1 MEPQHGRMLAGAKA
15 RFSLRLLLLDLG
27 RLTKQ
32 QRQTVFDAFGPKPE
46 MQLYAR
52 GIRRRLATMLNG
64 DQRRLELAYSLLFT
78 LPGTPVIR
86 YGDEIGTGD
95 NLSLLERNC
104 ARTPMQWSNEPNA
117 GFTKSDKPLLPVISG
132 GHYGFEH
139 INAAIQRRHPDA
151 LLNWTERIIRIQGG
165 AGNWLGEFTIIPNRD
180 HAVLIIRYDWR
191 NNSVLFIHNLDSKPR
206 EIAFSAGL
214 IGEGAATGRLLVN
227 LLSDDHSRT
236 DKHGRHRLII
246 EGYGYRW
253 YRVGGL
259 DYLLRRSEVDNIS
272 RTMDDDQVAAVIER
286 TLRTTPL
293 DATHWSIRSM
303 AAETGFSHTT
313 IRRMWVAFGL
323 QPHRSQTFKLSNDPL
338 FVDKVRDI
346 VGLYL
351 SPPNR
356 ALVLSI
362 DEKSQIQAL
371 NREQPVLP
379 MMPGV
384 PERRT
389 HSYVRHGTTS
399 LFAGLDVASGFV
411 IGKCYKRHRA
421 AEFLNFLKEIDA
433 QVPEGLDIHIVMDNY
448 ATHKIPKIRAWLAR
462 RPHYHVHFTPTSAS
476 WINQVER
483 WFAELT
489 RKRLRRGIHTS
500 VRQLEADIRSFI
512 DRHNQNPRPFK
523 WTKSADQ
530 ILASVKRFCHKA
542 QQTLCRE
549 L

>member
-1 MEPQHGRMLAGAKA
+1 MERQVRRHRVA
-15 RFSLRLLLLDLG
+15 RSLSERCRVILRCADGLPSKDVAAELGLHEHTVGKWRRRFLKDRCDGLLDEARPG
-27 RLTKQ
+27 R
-32 QRQTVFDAFGPKPE
+32 P
-46 MQLYAR
+46 
-52 GIRRRLATMLNG
+52 
-64 DQRRLELAYSLLFT
+64 
-78 LPGTPVIR
+78 
-86 YGDEIGTGD
+86 
-95 NLSLLERNC
+95 
-104 ARTPMQWSNEPNA
+104 RT
-117 GFTKSDKPLLPVISG
+117 I
-132 GHYGFEH
+132 
-139 INAAIQRRHPDA
+139 
-151 LLNWTERIIRIQGG
+151 
-165 AGNWLGEFTIIPNRD
+165 
-180 HAVLIIRYDWR
+180 
-191 NNSVLFIHNLDSKPR
+191 
-206 EIAFSAGL
+206 
-214 IGEGAATGRLLVN
+214 
-227 LLSDDHSRT
+227 
-236 DKHGRHRLII
+236 
-246 EGYGYRW
+246 
-253 YRVGGL
+253 
-259 DYLLRRSEVDNIS
+259 
-272 RTMDDDQVAAVIER
+272 DDDQVAAVIER
-286 TLRTTPL
+286 TLRTTPV

-303 AAETGFSHTT
+303 AGETGFSHTT
-313 IRRMWVAFGL
+313 IRRMWAAFGL

-371 NREQPVLP
+371 DREQPVLP

-399 LFAGLDVASGFV
+399 LFAALDVASGFV

-433 QVPEGLDIHIVMDNY
+433 QIPEG
-448 ATHKIPKIRAWLAR
+448 AWLAR

-489 RKRLRRGIHTS
+489 RKRLQRGVHTS
-500 VRQLEADIRSFI
+500 VRQLEADIRAFI

-542 QQTLCRE
+542 QQTLCSE